1 MEVELEK
8 HEKSS
13 SNSFSHSFSHSLSGN
28 VSGSGNNNGMRFLL
42 TKYDSR
48 NLDDSNID
56 EVVENEKRLNLKLI
70 EENEKVKKKNFEIQ
84 KKLLSYIEEEN
95 CIREN
100 NAYEDI
106 EKYKIVL
113 KTAKEYVNKL
123 KILYDE
129 MNNETLYLFE
139 EFFKYIRDAIIKQN
153 DMCYA
158 VKEDLRFFRM
168 KGMETIFQ
176 KNFLNIRKM
185 YEHNS
190 ILRAQIT
197 LCNNF
202 RLKNEN
208 LIHANFEQLEQKY
221 KNLRTKEQNLQR
233 KIENLNKKIIKSTQK
248 KLHVDEKKMYL
259 EILLNEKKAM
269 LEESC
274 EEVKKKKKLLNNFKK
289 KKEEALK
296 KCNESETNLITKNVF
311 ETFQKKKKYF
321 ESLQKMLEEAKEEY
335 EILSKSVTNTYKE

>member
-8 HEKSS
+8 HQKTPG
-13 SNSFSHSFSHSLSGN
+13 HSFSHSLSGN
-28 VSGSGNNNGMRFLL
+28 VSSSDIDSSRGLGFLL

-56 EVVENEKRLNLKLI
+56 EIVENEKRLNLKLI

-84 KKLLSYIEEEN
+84 KKLLSYIEEES

-113 KTAKEYVNKL
+113 RTAKEYVNKL

-129 MNNETLYLFE
+129 MNSETLYLFE

-158 VKEDLRFFRM
+158 VKEDLCFFRM
-168 KGMETIFQ
+168 KGAEKIFQ

-259 EILLNEKKAM
+259 EILLNEKKIM

-274 EEVKKKKKLLNNFKK
+274 EAVKKKKKLLNDFKK
-289 KKEEALK
+289 KKEQALK
-296 KCNESETNLITKNVF
+296 KCTESETNLITKNVF

-321 ESLQKMLEEAKEEY
+321 ENLQRMLEQTKEEY
-335 EILSKSVTNTYKE
+335 ENLSKSVTNTYKE